1 MDAKYRYIQSLDL
14 QTMMDE
20 LAADGGSS
28 EYLGTKRQ
36 IEEADKQN
44 EKFANEGKNIPK
56 RRPKYFNDKEGL
68 AVRRGEN

>member
-1 MDAKYRYIQSLDL
+1 
-14 QTMMDE
+14 MMDE

-28 EYLGTKRQ
+28 EYLEYMKRQ

-56 RRPKYFNDKEGL
+56 RRPKYFNDKEAL
-68 AVRRGEN
+68 AVAKEKIDALKDAP